1 MSEIEENEVPQ
12 NVENTALGFLALLRA
27 VKHGITNGFDEDVM
41 KALEE
46 LVEFLDFLIDDEEEK
61 GE

>member
-1 MSEIEENEVPQ
+1 MSEVEEKGLSQ
-12 NVENTALGFLALLRA
+12 NVENVALGFLALLRA
-27 VKHGITNGFDEDVM
+27 VKHGITKGFDEDVV

>member
-1 MSEIEENEVPQ
+1 MSESENVIPQ
-12 NVENTALGFLALLRA
+12 NVENVALGFLALLRA
-27 VKHGITNGFDEDVM
+27 VKHGVTNGFDDNVV

-46 LVEFLDFLIDDEEEK
+46 MVEFLDFLIDDEDEK